1 MADPRVDDVVITAV
15 QFGDEGIE
23 IQYFEKRDQG
33 KSVGIF
39 KTMARTTTGFEET
52 ISDIQD
58 AFIEMVE
65 EGGVALR
72 NPPQSLASARERI
85 FRGDEAAT

>member
-39 KTMARTTTGFEET
+39 KTMARTTGGFEEV

-58 AFIEMVE
+58 ALIEMVE
-65 EGGVALR
+65 EGGVTLR
-72 NPPQSLASARERI
+72 NPPQSLASAKERI

>member
-1 MADPRVDDVVITAV
+1 MADPRIDDVVITGV

-39 KTMARTTTGFEET
+39 KTMARSTAGLEQV

-58 AFIEMVE
+58 VFIEMVE
-65 EGGVALR
+65 EGGLMLR
-72 NPPQSLASARERI
+72 NPPQSLASAKERI
-85 FRGDEAAT
+85 FRGDEAVS